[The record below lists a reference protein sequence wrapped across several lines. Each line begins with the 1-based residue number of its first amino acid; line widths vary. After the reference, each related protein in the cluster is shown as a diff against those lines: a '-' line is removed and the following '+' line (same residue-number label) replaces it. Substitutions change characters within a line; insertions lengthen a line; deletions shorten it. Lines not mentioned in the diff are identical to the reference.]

1 MNTQRW
7 SLVVWAG
14 ALLVCASSAG
24 AQDTL
29 PARGFASG
37 PGRIVPV
44 AKVSPNLCVRF
55 EPVEGSYL
63 NDQVDL
69 TSLTLSSPG
78 TGSVTSIRCIPPKS
92 ALEADQDRNGI
103 AELPA
108 WFAGSDVALL
118 FDHINRRTVVS
129 TTLMGSLLDGTVFSA
144 EVPLTVIRSGRPIH
158 DALVAPNPFNPRGT
172 LRVTTSSA
180 GTLRARVFDV
190 QGRFVRTLIDRD
202 GVDAGTHDLEVDGRD
217 EAGRPLRSG
226 VYFYAVETV
235 DGTVRGRFTILQ

>member
-7 SLVVWAG
+7 GLVMWAG
-14 ALLVCASSAG
+14 ALLACASPAG

-37 PGRIVPV
+37 SGRIVPV

-63 NDQVDL
+63 NEQVDL

-92 ALEADQDRNGI
+92 ALEADQDRNGV

-118 FDHINRRTVVS
+118 FDHINRPTVVS
-129 TTLMGSLLDGTVFSA
+129 TTLSGSLVDGTVFRA
-144 EVPLTVIRSGRPIH
+144 VIPLTVIRAGRPIH
-158 DALVAPNPFNPRGT
+158 TALVTPNPLNPRGI
-172 LRVTTSSA
+172 LRVTTSRA
-180 GTLRARVFDV
+180 GSLRVRVFDV
-190 QGRFVRTLIDRD
+190 QGRLVRTLEDRA
-202 GVDAGTHDLEVDGRD
+202 GVEAGTHDVEVDGKD
-217 EAGRPLRSG
+217 QAGRALGSG
-226 VYFYAVETV
+226 VFFYVAETA
-235 DGTVRGRFTILQ
+235 DGTIRGRFAILK